1 METPWVR
8 AKKTRHE
15 AQERRIGKLPG
26 GSKQV
31 SSGRIWR
38 WKRDGK
44 LFVFLIEARTTQD
57 KGYRIT
63 AEEFKEITKEAL
75 QTPPGMLPAMQID
88 IQDVS
93 GIFIR
98 LVDFNEIYTRMLDLE
113 AQVAAKNDADG
124 SLP

>member
-1 METPWVR
+1 MPMETPWLR

-15 AQERRIGKLPG
+15 AQERRLGKLPG
-26 GSKQV
+26 GTKQV
-31 SSGRIWR
+31 GSGRIWR

-63 AEEFKEITKEAL
+63 AEEFKTIQKEGL
-75 QTPPGMLPAMQID
+75 QTPPGLLPAMQID

-93 GIFIR
+93 LIAIR
-98 LVDFNEIYTRMLDLE
+98 LVDFNEIYSRMLDLE
-113 AQVAAKNDADG
+113 AQLEKANENRA
-124 SLP
+124 

>member
-1 METPWVR
+1 MDTPWLR

-15 AQERRIGKLPG
+15 AQERRIGNLPG

-31 SSGRIWR
+31 GSGRIWR